1 MSSLIGNLV
10 TLAIVLVLFFAY
22 HRLTANN
29 RSLEK
34 VKKLAEKLQNELDG
48 YVGSRAEE
56 LKHYG
61 IDLDVQQKAAKIA
74 LEKLQAAQAAVSEK
88 ADAIGQIADR
98 FKEYDEVLAKLMDM
112 TARVDQ
118 NLARIHEDETFAEGV
133 NRKLELAKKG
143 LAAIERELPLLRE
156 SFAQDAQRTVDEF
169 RDGVLADLQEGL
181 DNTATELHAVRD
193 EATAAFAKAQS
204 AGALVDE
211 ELGKA
216 LDTAKE
222 RAADIEDAA
231 FATLT
236 ESFGARLKSLE
247 DSSAAQL
254 AQLGQ
259 DTAQRVGELSSAI
272 AKFKDDWK
280 SEAEGMLSDMTAK
293 LGEAEAIFARKATEI
308 AALVDLASA
317 KAEESEGRL
326 AATAEK
332 AETGLADAAAQ
343 ASSALTSASAQAES
357 TLTSASTQAKTELAA
372 AAAEALGA
380 ADATLAKLASLE
392 TSLRASMESASSKV
406 EEEFAQFGQAFED
419 HRTRFEENF
428 MAETKALGGA
438 LASLRG
444 EIEELKA
451 AAYGNVQDKLEGFED
466 ELLAELSEKKG
477 ESFRRMDAWLS
488 EMEKTLGG
496 IVAEAGARR
505 NAEEARHAE
514 EFKAHL
520 NKVRDELHGQLARM
534 GKDVEAIRGSI
545 AEQRESAMAEL
556 EALKPALRGEIDR
569 MVKESVDAA
578 AAAAASE
585 ADKA

>member
-1 MSSLIGNLV
+1 
-10 TLAIVLVLFFAY
+10 
-22 HRLTANN
+22 
-29 RSLEK
+29 
-34 VKKLAEKLQNELDG
+34 
-48 YVGSRAEE
+48 
-56 LKHYG
+56 
-61 IDLDVQQKAAKIA
+61 
-74 LEKLQAAQAAVSEK
+74 
-88 ADAIGQIADR
+88 
-98 FKEYDEVLAKLMDM
+98 MDM

-216 LDTAKE
+216 LETAKE

-236 ESFGARLKSLE
+236 ESFGAKLKTLE

-259 DTAQRVGELSSAI
+259 DTAQRVGELSAAI
-272 AKFKDDWK
+272 ATFKDDWK
-280 SEAEGMLSDMTAK
+280 NEAEGMLSDMTAK
-293 LGEAEAIFARKATEI
+293 LGEAESIFAKKATEI
-308 AALVDLASA
+308 AALVDLASS
-317 KAEESEGRL
+317 KAEEAEGRL
-326 AATAEK
+326 AAAAQK
-332 AETGLADAAAQ
+332 AETGLAEAAAQ
-343 ASSALTSASAQAES
+343 ADSALTAASTLAES
-357 TLTSASTQAKTELAA
+357 TLTAISARAKNELTAA
-372 AAAEALGA
+372 VSEAQGA
-380 ADATLAKLASLE
+380 ADATLAKLAALE
-392 TSLRASMESASSKV
+392 SSLRSSMEAASSKV

-428 MAETKALGGA
+428 MAETRALSGA

-444 EIEELKA
+444 EIDELKA
-451 AAYGNVQDKLEGFED
+451 SSYDTVQTKLEGFED

-488 EMEKTLGG
+488 DTEKTLDG

-514 EFKAHL
+514 EFKVHL
-520 NKVRDELHGQLARM
+520 VKVRDELHGQLARM
-534 GKDVEAIRGSI
+534 GKDVDAIRESI
-545 AEQRESAMAEL
+545 AEQRDAATAEL

-569 MVKESVDAA
+569 MVRESVAA
-578 AAAAASE
+578 AAAQAASD

>member
-10 TLAIVLVLFFAY
+10 TLAIVLVFFFAY

-34 VKKLAEKLQNELDG
+34 VKKLAEKLQNDLDG

-216 LDTAKE
+216 LETAKS

-236 ESFGARLKSLE
+236 ESFGARLKALE
-247 DSSAAQL
+247 DTSAEQL
-254 AQLGQ
+254 ARLGQ

-272 AKFKDDWK
+272 ATFKDDWK
-280 SEAEGMLSDMTAK
+280 NEAEGMLSDMTSK
-293 LGEAEAIFARKATEI
+293 LGEAEAIFAKKATEI

-317 KAEESEGRL
+317 KAEESEGKL
-326 AATAEK
+326 V
-332 AETGLADAAAQ
+332 DAAAQ
-343 ASSALTSASAQAES
+343 ASTALTAASTLAES
-357 TLTSASTQAKTELAA
+357 TLTAISARAKAELTS
-372 AAAEALGA
+372 AAAEAQGA

-392 TSLRASMESASSKV
+392 SSLRASMEAASSKV

-428 MAETKALGGA
+428 MAETKALSGA

-451 AAYGNVQDKLEGFED
+451 TAYRNAQDKLEGFQD
-466 ELLAELSEKKG
+466 DLLAELSEKKG

-488 EMEKTLGG
+488 DMEKTLNG

-520 NKVRDELHGQLARM
+520 VKARDELHGQLARM
-534 GKDVEAIRGSI
+534 EKDVDAIRGSI
-545 AEQRESAMAEL
+545 AEQRAAATAEL
-556 EALKPALRGEIDR
+556 ESLKPALRGEIDAMAR
-569 MVKESVDAA
+569 EAV
-578 AAAAASE
+578 AAAAASPK
-585 ADKA
+585 ADSAE

>member
-10 TLAIVLVLFFAY
+10 TLAIVLVFFFAY

-34 VKKLAEKLQNELDG
+34 VKKLAEKLQNDLDG

-169 RDGVLADLQEGL
+169 RDGVLSDLQEGL
-181 DNTATELHAVRD
+181 DATATELHAVRD

-211 ELGKA
+211 ELGVA
-216 LDTAKE
+216 LETAKG

-236 ESFGARLKSLE
+236 ESFGARLKALE
-247 DSSAAQL
+247 ESSDAQL
-254 AQLGQ
+254 ARLGQ

-280 SEAEGMLSDMTAK
+280 NEAEGMLADMTSK
-293 LGEAEAIFARKATEI
+293 LGEAEEIFARKATEI

-326 AATAEK
+326 AAAAEK
-332 AETGLADAAAQ
+332 AETGLADAAAR
-343 ASSALTSASAQAES
+343 ADSALTGASA
-357 TLTSASTQAKTELAA
+357 QAKTELAT
-372 AAAEALGA
+372 AAAEAQGA
-380 ADATLAKLASLE
+380 AEATLARLASLE
-392 TSLRASMESASSKV
+392 TSLRASMEAASSKV

-428 MAETKALGGA
+428 MVETKALSGT

-451 AAYGNVQDKLEGFED
+451 SAYGNAQDKLEGFED
-466 ELLAELSEKKG
+466 ELLAELSKKKG

-488 EMEKTLGG
+488 DMEKTLGG

-520 NKVRDELHGQLARM
+520 VKVRDDLHGQLARM
-534 GKDVEAIRGSI
+534 GKDVDAIRGSI
-545 AEQRESAMAEL
+545 AEQRAAATAEL

-569 MVKESVDAA
+569 MVKESVAA
-578 AAAAASE
+578 AAAPAAPEAASAE
-585 ADKA
+585 

>member
-10 TLAIVLVLFFAY
+10 TLAIVLVFFFAY

-133 NRKLELAKKG
+133 NRKLDLAKKG

-169 RDGVLADLQEGL
+169 RDGVLSDLQEGL

-193 EATAAFAKAQS
+193 EATAAFEKAQS

-216 LDTAKE
+216 LETAKE
-222 RAADIEDAA
+222 RASDIEDAA

-236 ESFGARLKSLE
+236 ESFGARLKALE
-247 DSSAAQL
+247 DSSAGQL

-259 DTAQRVGELSSAI
+259 DTAQRVGELSAAI

-280 SEAEGMLSDMTAK
+280 NEAEAMLSDMTAK
-293 LGEAEAIFARKATEI
+293 LGEAEAIFAKKATEI
-308 AALVDLASA
+308 AALVDLASS

-326 AATAEK
+326 VAAAEK
-332 AETGLADAAAQ
+332 AETGLAEAAAQ
-343 ASSALTSASAQAES
+343 AESAQTSAAKLAES
-357 TLTSASTQAKTELAA
+357 TLTSAAAQAKAELAA

-392 TSLRASMESASSKV
+392 TSLRSSMESASSKV

-419 HRTRFEENF
+419 HRTRFEANF

-444 EIEELKA
+444 EIDELKA

-520 NKVRDELHGQLARM
+520 VKVRDELHGQLARM

-569 MVKESVDAA
+569 MVEASVAA
-578 AAAAASE
+578 AAAAAESE

>member
-10 TLAIVLVLFFAY
+10 TLAIVLVFFFAY

-34 VKKLAEKLQNELDG
+34 VKKLAEKLQNDLDG
-48 YVGSRAEE
+48 YVGSRSEE

-88 ADAIGQIADR
+88 AEAIGQIADR

-181 DNTATELHAVRD
+181 DATATELHAVRD

-216 LDTAKE
+216 LETAKG

-236 ESFGARLKSLE
+236 ESFGARLKALE

-272 AKFKDDWK
+272 ATFKDDWK
-280 SEAEGMLSDMTAK
+280 NEAEGMLSDMTSK
-293 LGEAEAIFARKATEI
+293 LGEAEAIFAKKATEI

-326 AATAEK
+326 AVAAEK

-343 ASSALTSASAQAES
+343 AESALTA
-357 TLTSASTQAKTELAA
+357 ASTQARTGLAA
-372 AAAEALGA
+372 AAAEAQGA

-392 TSLRASMESASSKV
+392 SSLRASMEAASSKV

-428 MAETKALGGA
+428 MAETKALSGS

-451 AAYGNVQDKLEGFED
+451 SAYGAAQDKLEGFED

-488 EMEKTLGG
+488 DMEKTLGG

-520 NKVRDELHGQLARM
+520 TKVRDELHGQLARM
-534 GKDVEAIRGSI
+534 GKDIDAIRESI
-545 AEQRESAMAEL
+545 AEQRAAAAAEL

-569 MVKESVDAA
+569 MVKESVAA
-578 AAAAASE
+578 AAAAASPE
-585 ADKA
+585 ADSAE

>member
-10 TLAIVLVLFFAY
+10 TLAIVLVFFFAY

-34 VKKLAEKLQNELDG
+34 VKKLAEKLQNDLDG
-48 YVGSRAEE
+48 YVGSRSEE

-88 ADAIGQIADR
+88 AEAIGQIADR

-181 DNTATELHAVRD
+181 DATATELHAVRD

-216 LDTAKE
+216 LETAKG

-236 ESFGARLKSLE
+236 ESFGARLKALE

-272 AKFKDDWK
+272 ATFKDDWK
-280 SEAEGMLSDMTAK
+280 NEAEGMLSDMTSK
-293 LGEAEAIFARKATEI
+293 LGEAEAIFAKKATEI

-332 AETGLADAAAQ
+332 AETGLAEAAAQ
-343 ASSALTSASAQAES
+343 ADSA
-357 TLTSASTQAKTELAA
+357 LTSASTQARAGLAA
-372 AAAEALGA
+372 AAEEAQGA
-380 ADATLAKLASLE
+380 ANATLAKLASLE
-392 TSLRASMESASSKV
+392 SSLRASMEAASSKV

-428 MAETKALGGA
+428 MAETKALSGS

-451 AAYGNVQDKLEGFED
+451 SAYGAAQDKLEGFED
-466 ELLAELSEKKG
+466 ELLSELSEKKG

-488 EMEKTLGG
+488 DMEKTLGG
-496 IVAEAGARR
+496 IVAEASARR

-520 NKVRDELHGQLARM
+520 MKVRDELHGQLARM
-534 GKDVEAIRGSI
+534 EKDVDAIRESV
-545 AEQRESAMAEL
+545 AEQRAAAAAEL

-569 MVKESVDAA
+569 MVKESVAA
-578 AAAAASE
+578 AATPASPE
-585 ADKA
+585 ADSAE